1 MRDLDLSQYVEADR
15 REVDPPIEVEAATW
29 SLAARSTGESKSAG
43 SDWEGFAVQTD
54 RIDVYQVHHI
64 DERVSAEEFWG
75 TYDLH
80 IRLSAVDA

>member
-29 SLAARSTGESKSAG
+29 SLAARSTGGSKSAG

-54 RIDVYQVHHI
+54 ASGGSKQLIFVRK
-64 DERVSAEEFWG
+64 RTAS
-75 TYDLH
+75 
-80 IRLSAVDA
+80 RLTGPCR